1 MQVHSVHPSVA
12 RAEGDKKCDMRLM
25 RAPHRGQAVHC
36 SLSTLRPHTTNQVSP
51 RPSPVQVAVYKPY
64 SCSPCGTAASAI
76 ETSKGMS
83 PALLD
88 LEQVQRKALTITF
101 AGGLRLCISVAFHW
115 LVKKN
120 INLFPNH
127 LMGE

>member
-1 MQVHSVHPSVA
+1 MQVHSVHPSVV
-12 RAEGDKKCDMRLM
+12 RAVGDKKCDTKFV
-25 RAPHRGQAVHC
+25 RAPRREKAVHR
-36 SLSTLRPHTTNQVSP
+36 SLSTLHPHTVNQVSP
-51 RPSPVQVAVYKPY
+51 RPSPVQVAVYKLH

-83 PALLD
+83 PALLH
-88 LEQVQRKALTITF
+88 LEQVQQKALNISY

-115 LVKKN
+115 LGKKN
-120 INLFPNH
+120 INLFPN